1 MLISLSQAENSLEE
15 IYHYYVNSYIQP
27 RKHFQTFDDANER
40 KLTFQPFILFMKNF
54 RLLKV
59 IFPLEKVKLFF
70 KKYSNFGQYLT
81 SENFIFLINELS
93 HEKEAKDFFN
103 VE

>member
-1 MLISLSQAENSLEE
+1 
-15 IYHYYVNSYIQP
+15 
-27 RKHFQTFDDANER
+27 
-40 KLTFQPFILFMKNF
+40 MKNF